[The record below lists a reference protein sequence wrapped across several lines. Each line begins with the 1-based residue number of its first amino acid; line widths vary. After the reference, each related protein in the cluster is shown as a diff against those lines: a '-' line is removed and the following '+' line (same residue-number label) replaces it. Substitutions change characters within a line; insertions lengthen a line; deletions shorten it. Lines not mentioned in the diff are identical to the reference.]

1 MRRLTTWQRMYWA
14 NAVLCVLL
22 VQITIAHRLSFW
34 ASLADAVIACYSVFR
49 ALGTEGGTDA

>member
-22 VQITIAHRLSFW
+22 VQITIAYRLSFW
-34 ASLADAVIACYSVFR
+34 ASLADAAVAGYSVFR
-49 ALGTEGGTDA
+49 ALRPEGGTDA